1 MERQASISSFFIH
14 RIRNHVRHNVFKQDY
29 KTSTSVIKTKGL
41 SYADCL
47 KLNLA
52 GKAAPTKLT
61 VSSTVSVTSVVSV
74 ESCMPIASTASIT
87 NVTALATSVI
97 QSPVVSGA
105 ASAEIYND
113 SIYIDPHY
121 NVW

>member
-1 MERQASISSFFIH
+1 MDRQASISSFFIH

-52 GKAAPTKLT
+52 GKAAPTKMT
-61 VSSTVSVTSVVSV
+61 VSSTAYVTSVVSV
-74 ESCMPIASTASIT
+74 ESDTPIASTTSMAS
-87 NVTALATSVI
+87 VTASTTSV
-97 QSPVVSGA
+97 VSVSSLVSVA
-105 ASAEIYND
+105 ASAEIYD
-113 SIYIDPHY
+113 
-121 NVW
+121 VWQRYQPKE